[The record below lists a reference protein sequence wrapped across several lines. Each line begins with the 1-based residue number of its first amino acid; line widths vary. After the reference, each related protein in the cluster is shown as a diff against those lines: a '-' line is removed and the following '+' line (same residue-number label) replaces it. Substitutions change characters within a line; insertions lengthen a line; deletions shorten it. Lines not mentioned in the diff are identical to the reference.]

1 MCLSFGGSK
10 TFFLFVC
17 ISRILYNLRNQN
29 VVKHLLVEKR
39 IFWGLYDF
47 LHQHGSLI
55 KSMCTSCKNSKSTSV
70 EVEESGVKC
79 RIILFQMSNYLSC
92 ISTYASKFGKGA
104 LKHFHSHLKDS
115 RCVGNIKQTLLDYA
129 KKNGMMELMK
139 KRGYIRTQVV
149 VA

>member
-1 MCLSFGGSK
+1 M
-10 TFFLFVC
+10 FVC
-17 ISRILYNLRNQN
+17 ISRILYNLRTYNQLKTFIGEN
-29 VVKHLLVEKR
+29 R
-39 IFWGLYDF
+39 IFGGLYNF

-55 KSMCTSCKNSKSTSV
+55 KSMCTSCKSSKNASV

-115 RCVGNIKQTLLDYA
+115 RCVGNIKQTLFDYA

>member
-1 MCLSFGGSK
+1 MNFFTCDFQTLLCLYFGGSK

-17 ISRILYNLRNQN
+17 ISRIFYNLRNHN
-29 VVKHLLVEKR
+29 VVKHSLVENR

-70 EVEESGVKC
+70 EAE
-79 RIILFQMSNYLSC
+79 
-92 ISTYASKFGKGA
+92 TASSVGKKLGKVA

-115 RCVGNIKQTLLDYA
+115 RCVGNIKQKPLDYA

-139 KRGYIRTQVV
+139 KRGYVRTQVV